1 MHRGHDHDHH
11 GGASFISGRT
21 QHPPAPRLGHNQPVG
36 KAMQWQA
43 PHLKPGEAASA
54 DAPRE
59 PDLDL
64 VEAAFVQAFTL
75 ATDATSFL
83 RLANVPFEAW
93 TADGTRLALLRVEI
107 QAVTD
112 MGSVMPH
119 LGGESFGYDPLPSA
133 MVSRRQKLSFV
144 YFDGKMTVP
153 LDLAAAK
160 ALGDANRA
168 SPDIKMPLRSGL

>member
-1 MHRGHDHDHH
+1 MHRGHDHDHP
-11 GGASFISGRT
+11 GGSSFMSGPT

-36 KAMQWQA
+36 KAVQWQA
-43 PHLKPGEAASA
+43 PHLKPGEPASTEG
-54 DAPRE
+54 PRE

-93 TADGTRLALLRVEI
+93 TAEGTRLALLRVEI

-133 MVSRRQKLSFV
+133 LVSRRQRLSFV
-144 YFDGKMTVP
+144 YFDGKAIVP
-153 LDLAAAK
+153 LGLADAK
-160 ALGDANRA
+160 ALADASGA
-168 SPDIKMPLRSGL
+168 PPDVQMPLRSGL